1 MWTTTHRLVALA
13 SRVAASPHALDVKSN
28 RNNKEKEKKSAKA
41 HQNPFFFLFV
51 LNNELEMEKLNY
63 EDIAMI
69 M

>member
-1 MWTTTHRLVALA
+1 M
-13 SRVAASPHALDVKSN
+13 AASPHALDVKSN